1 MQNYQ
6 SSNILL
12 VEDELLIAATEVL
25 QLKSYGYNVCHIESG
40 EESIEIIIDPNSN
53 IDLILMDIDLGL
65 GLNGTQAAEQILKV
79 KDIPIIFLSSHTE
92 PEIVKTTEKITS
104 YGYVV
109 KNSGITVLDASIKM
123 ALKLF
128 NANIALKQAEYEARI
143 QKDKFYKLF
152 ENMNEE
158 VHLWECIRNEEGEIQ
173 NWRLVDINP
182 AGLKGWAKTKAE
194 LIGKTA

>member
-25 QLKSYGYNVCHIESG
+25 QLKSYGYNVRHVVSG
-40 EESIEIIIDPNSN
+40 EASIQIIIDPNSN

-143 QKDKFYKLF
+143 QKDKFYKL
-152 ENMNEE
+152 
-158 VHLWECIRNEEGEIQ
+158 LRI
-173 NWRLVDINP
+173 
-182 AGLKGWAKTKAE
+182 
-194 LIGKTA
+194 